1 MKIGVV
7 GAGAWGTA
15 LANTSANAGSD
26 VVLWARETE
35 VCQSINNNH
44 ENELFLKGVKLN
56 KNIKA
61 TNDIDEILATELV
74 LLVTPA
80 QFLRPTLE
88 GLKDKWP
95 SDLPAV
101 ICSKGIEQSTGKL
114 LSTVIHETL
123 PDVEVAVLSGPAFAS
138 EVAVSL
144 PTAVTVACDD
154 DEVLNKIIKATANPA
169 FRPYAS
175 HDIVGPQIGGSIKN
189 VLAIASGIIEGKKLG
204 DNARAALITRGLAE
218 MMRLAVTMGGTRD
231 SLTGLSGLGDL
242 TLTASSMQSRNF
254 SLGVAIGQGEKFSDI
269 LAKRRT
275 VSEGVYTA
283 SAVKNSSEKL
293 GCEMPIC
300 DAVYDLLH
308 NGTDVNEVVMRL
320 MNRPLKKELEK

>member
-1 MKIGVV
+1 MKIGVI

-26 VVLWARETE
+26 VTIWAREEE
-35 VCQSINNNH
+35 VCQSINNNQ

-61 TNDIDEILATELV
+61 TNNIDEILETELV

-80 QFLRPTLE
+80 QFLRQTLE

-95 SDLPAV
+95 SSLPAV

-114 LSTVIHETL
+114 LSTVIEETL
-123 PDVEVAVLSGPAFAS
+123 PEIKVAVLSGPAFAS
-138 EVAVSL
+138 EVATGL
-144 PTAVTVACDD
+144 PTAVTVACQDND
-154 DEVLNKIIKATANPA
+154 VVNKIITSTANSS

-189 VLAIASGIIEGKKLG
+189 VLAIASGIIEGRKLG

-218 MMRLAVTMGGTRD
+218 MMRLAVNMGGTRD

-283 SAVKNSSEKL
+283 SAVKNLSEKL
-293 GCEMPIC
+293 NCEMPIC

-308 NGTDVNEVVMRL
+308 NNAKVDDIVSRL

>member
-15 LANTSANAGSD
+15 LANTSANAGCN
-26 VVLWARETE
+26 VILWARETE

-44 ENELFLKGVKLN
+44 ENELFLKGVELN

-61 TNDIDEILATELV
+61 TNNIEDILETEVV

-95 SDLPAV
+95 SNLPAV

-123 PDVEVAVLSGPAFAS
+123 PEVKVAVLSGPAFAS
-138 EVAVSL
+138 EVSIGL
-144 PTAVTVACDD
+144 PTAVTVACED
-154 DEVLNKIIKATANPA
+154 DEVLEKIISAVANPS

-175 HDIVGPQIGGSIKN
+175 HDIIGPQIGGSVKN

-254 SLGVAIGQGEKFSDI
+254 SLGAAIGQGESFSEY

-283 SAVKNSSEKL
+283 SAVKNLSEEL
-293 GCEMPIC
+293 NCEMPIC
-300 DAVYDLLH
+300 NAVYDLLH
-308 NGTDVNEVVMRL
+308 NNADVDEIVSRL
-320 MNRPLKKELEK
+320 MNRPLKKELEH